1 MSELFLKLL
10 IHFPRTVKF
19 VTATET
25 MKNVPISTWSLL
37 CWGKIYWDDRWKI
50 SIQKRLISFSNRNFM
65 IISLLVFFLYIL
77 LYFFIFTRHGN

>member
-50 SIQKRLISFSNRNFM
+50 SIQKRL
-65 IISLLVFFLYIL
+65 
-77 LYFFIFTRHGN
+77 